1 MKDKEKEKKVRYL
14 SPSFK
19 KGVVKEKKED
29 PNEEESDFKINLIK
43 ADDDEEEDEKDGS
56 KSPSKHKRKSTK
68 GKEEKHKKEIPEDMK
83 VNALPQGRVKSVSSQ
98 SKMDSRKLI
107 KIHSLYYK
115 MNII

>member
-83 VNALPQGRVKSVSSQ
+83 V
-98 SKMDSRKLI
+98 KMDSRKLI